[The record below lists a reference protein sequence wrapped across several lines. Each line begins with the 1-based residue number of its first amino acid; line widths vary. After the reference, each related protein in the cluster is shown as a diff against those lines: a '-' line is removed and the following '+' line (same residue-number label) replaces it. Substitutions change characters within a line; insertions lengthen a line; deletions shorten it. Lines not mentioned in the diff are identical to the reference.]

1 MSKLYSPKLT
11 ISTITKTLFIL
22 LFASNIF
29 ASHTLH
35 RTAIT
40 ILKPT
45 LSFTHAVKPP
55 LVKVIT
61 PPLLMR
67 DAKSPFKPSH
77 KHKLTINNQLH
88 PLSLQF
94 NLATPRTPIYN
105 KIPLTTSVD
114 MSREQETV
122 DALYNQDQDQSIYA
136 DNSSPSELE
145 HLIGNF
151 NKPSNLVTAIKARN
165 TETALALLQH
175 CTKVDEQDHNGYTA
189 LMHAI
194 DANMPEVVAA
204 LLNKNATIEQKDYN
218 YCTCLMHAM
227 ALKSTAILELLLQ
240 HSHRD
245 TAFARTHDI
254 ADLIVATNNGR
265 NDMIDMLL
273 RYKFNID
280 AQAKT
285 NIVPIHYYS
294 NTDINKQIQGNTVLM
309 FCIMQHNVAM
319 VEYLLSRGANIN
331 LKNAAG
337 KNALKLAKDMQN
349 EAIKESEQAK
359 LGSDAELIK
368 ENAAILLK
376 TEKIITLVMDAP
388 NKLCNNAS
396 QISFASDQ

>member
-45 LSFTHAVKPP
+45 LPFTQAVKPP
-55 LVKVIT
+55 LVKIIT

-67 DAKSPFKPSH
+67 DAKSPFKPANKRKPNVNS
-77 KHKLTINNQLH
+77 QLH
-88 PLSLQF
+88 PLSLQS
-94 NLATPRTPIYN
+94 NRAMPLMSIYD
-105 KIPLTTSVD
+105 KTLLTAPVD
-114 MSREQETV
+114 MSCEQETV
-122 DALYNQDQDQSIYA
+122 DALYNQDQDQSIYP

-151 NKPSNLVTAIKARN
+151 NKPNNLVTAIKARN
-165 TETALALLQH
+165 TEIALALLQH

-194 DANMPEVVAA
+194 DADMPEVVAA

-245 TAFARTHDI
+245 TAFARAHDI
-254 ADLIVATNNGR
+254 ADLIVAANNGR
-265 NDMIDMLL
+265 GDMIDMLL

-285 NIVPIHYYS
+285 NLIPIHYYS
-294 NTDINKQIQGNTVLM
+294 NTDINKQIQDNTVLM

-331 LKNAAG
+331 IKNAAG
-337 KNALKLAKDMQN
+337 KNASKLAQDMRN
-349 EAIKESEQAK
+349 AAIKQSEQAE
-359 LGSDAELIK
+359 LEAELIK
-368 ENAAILLK
+368 AKAVILK
-376 TEKIITLVMDAP
+376 TEKIIALINGCTE
-388 NKLCNNAS
+388 
-396 QISFASDQ
+396 